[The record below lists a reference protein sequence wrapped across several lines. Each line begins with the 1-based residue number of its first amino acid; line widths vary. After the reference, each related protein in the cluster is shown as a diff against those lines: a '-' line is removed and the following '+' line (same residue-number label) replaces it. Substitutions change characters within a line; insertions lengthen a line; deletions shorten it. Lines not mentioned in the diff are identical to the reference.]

1 MPQTSQRGF
10 ALLFVLLGIA
20 GLLTLGV
27 HTFINSTA
35 FKKYTNYNRKL
46 DLVLEEPNVV
56 LAAEYENPF
65 EEETQYENPFSD
77 EANPFEDMQ

>member
-1 MPQTSQRGF
+1 MPKNREHGF

-20 GLLTLGV
+20 GLVTLGV
-27 HTFINSTA
+27 YTFTNSTA

-46 DLVLEEPNVV
+46 DLALKEPNVV

-65 EEETQYENPFSD
+65 EEETENPFAED
-77 EANPFEDMQ
+77 ENPFDGFE